1 MSLAADLPADHG
13 YRTRV
18 AVLLPAVAL
27 AYFMLIWPLIY
38 ARQYV
43 PADLATGAVV
53 ATAPAPIL
61 NRLVFPVLAAL
72 AMVLMVA
79 ERRRLGRFDL
89 FGGLL
94 VAGFLGYLGLT
105 AAWSLVPGTTL
116 SRLSLHLLLLISLTP
131 AVLLAERLDDIL
143 KPMVWV
149 AVAVLVVNVLSI
161 AVIPSSRIG
170 FPGIYSHKN
179 TLGANAVIAGLFALY
194 AVSRADHRMRLA
206 GLVALPFTALLLHL
220 SQSKTSLG
228 LLILSPL
235 AATAAVLVRRHLRIA
250 MPILMVVLTVPA
262 VFLLAG
268 GVPGFSFRSLSM
280 MVSGDSTFTGRTQL
294 WTFALAHIAEKPWT
308 GWGFQSFWGI
318 GPASPAARMTE
329 SFIGVAPHAH
339 NGYLDMLLQGGVV
352 ALVLFL
358 SILLVFAWWIDK
370 VADRDG
376 PAGAFLAALL
386 LYIMWQNLLETDWL
400 QGMTTLNTL
409 LLLLIV
415 AAITRRNG
423 RLLT

>member
-1 MSLAADLPADHG
+1 MSLAADLPADLG
-13 YRTRV
+13 YRHRV
-18 AVLLPAVAL
+18 VVLLPAVAL

-38 ARQYV
+38 ARQYI

-53 ATAPAPIL
+53 APAAPIL

-72 AMVLMVA
+72 AMALMVA

-116 SRLSLHLLLLISLTP
+116 SRLSLHLLLLISLAP

-149 AVAVLVVNVLSI
+149 AMAVLVVNVLSI

-206 GLVALPFTALLLHL
+206 GFVALPFTVLLLYL

-228 LLILSPL
+228 LLVLAPL
-235 AATAAVLVRRHLRIA
+235 AAVVAALARRYLRIA
-250 MPILMVVLTVPA
+250 LPILMVVLTVPA
-262 VFLLAG
+262 IFLLGG
-268 GVPGFSFRSLSM
+268 GVPGFDFRDLSM
-280 MVSGDSTFTGRTQL
+280 IISGDTTFTGRSEL

-318 GPASPAARMTE
+318 GPASPAARMTD

-339 NGYLDMLLQGGVV
+339 NGYLDMLLQGGGV
-352 ALVLFL
+352 ALALFL
-358 SILLVFAWWIDK
+358 SILLMIAWWIDK

-376 PAGAFLAALL
+376 PAGAFLAAVLF
-386 LYIMWQNLLETDWL
+386 YILWQNLLETDWL
-400 QGMTTLNTL
+400 QGMTPLNTL
-409 LLLLIV
+409 LLLLMV
-415 AAITRRNG
+415 AAIARRNG

>member
-1 MSLAADLPADHG
+1 MSLAADLPADLG
-13 YRTRV
+13 YRHRV
-18 AVLLPAVAL
+18 VVLLPAVAL

-38 ARQYV
+38 ARQYI

-53 ATAPAPIL
+53 APAAPIL

-72 AMVLMVA
+72 AMVLTVA
-79 ERRRLGRFDL
+79 ERRRLGRLDL

-116 SRLSLHLLLLISLTP
+116 SRLSLHLLLLISLAP

-149 AVAVLVVNVLSI
+149 AMAVLVVNVLSI

-206 GLVALPFTALLLHL
+206 GFVALPFTALLLYL

-228 LLILSPL
+228 LLVLAPL
-235 AATAAVLVRRHLRIA
+235 AAVVAALARRYLRIA
-250 MPILMVVLTVPA
+250 LPILMVVLTVPA
-262 VFLLAG
+262 IFLLGG
-268 GVPGFSFRSLSM
+268 GVPGFDFRDLSM
-280 MVSGDSTFTGRTQL
+280 IISGDTTFTGRSEL

-318 GPASPAARMTE
+318 GPASPAARMTD

-339 NGYLDMLLQGGVV
+339 NGYLDMLLQGGGV
-352 ALVLFL
+352 ALALFL
-358 SILLVFAWWIDK
+358 SILLMIAWWIDK

-376 PAGAFLAALL
+376 PAGAFLAAVLF
-386 LYIMWQNLLETDWL
+386 YILWQNLLETDWL
-400 QGMTTLNTL
+400 QGMTPLNTL
-409 LLLLIV
+409 LLLLMV
-415 AAITRRNG
+415 AAIARRNG

>member
-1 MSLAADLPADHG
+1 MSLAADLPADLG
-13 YRTRV
+13 YRHRV
-18 AVLLPAVAL
+18 VVLLPAVAL

-38 ARQYV
+38 ARQYI

-53 ATAPAPIL
+53 APAAPIL

-72 AMVLMVA
+72 AMALMVA

-116 SRLSLHLLLLISLTP
+116 SRLSLHLLLLISLAP

-149 AVAVLVVNVLSI
+149 AMAVLVVNVLSI

-194 AVSRADHRMRLA
+194 AIGRADHRMRLA
-206 GLVALPFTALLLHL
+206 GFVALPFTVLLLYL

-228 LLILSPL
+228 LLVLAPL
-235 AATAAVLVRRHLRIA
+235 AAVVAALARRYLRIA
-250 MPILMVVLTVPA
+250 LPILMVVLTVPA
-262 VFLLAG
+262 IFLLGG
-268 GVPGFSFRSLSM
+268 GVPGFDFRDLSM
-280 MVSGDSTFTGRTQL
+280 IISGDTTFTGRSEL

-318 GPASPAARMTE
+318 GPASPAARMTD

-339 NGYLDMLLQGGVV
+339 NGYLDMLLQGGGV
-352 ALVLFL
+352 ALALFL
-358 SILLVFAWWIDK
+358 SILLMIAWWIDK

-376 PAGAFLAALL
+376 PAGAFLAAVLF
-386 LYIMWQNLLETDWL
+386 YILWQNLLETDWL
-400 QGMTTLNTL
+400 QGMTPLNTL
-409 LLLLIV
+409 LLLLMV
-415 AAITRRNG
+415 AAIARRNG